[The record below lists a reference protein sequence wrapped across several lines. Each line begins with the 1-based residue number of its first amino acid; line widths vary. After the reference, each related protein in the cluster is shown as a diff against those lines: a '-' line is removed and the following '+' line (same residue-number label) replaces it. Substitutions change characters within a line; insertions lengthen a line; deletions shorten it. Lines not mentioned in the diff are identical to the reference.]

1 MWNDVLETVAGYDP
15 TLIENMSAND
25 LSNAAADCSAE
36 LSASA
41 MDHSYNNHKSD
52 ITTSSSK
59 RTIKNEKALTPPNK
73 AREGTFFCEVCDR
86 KLSDK
91 KNYDKHLQSELHF
104 KRSSM
109 NMVTASSKSERPRL
123 DPKVSTSPKN
133 DSSPFVKPDQVQLA
147 SSTPSIG
154 HRYVTCRS
162 CGSTVESE
170 KFGKHL
176 ISHFHHHRSLSNRS
190 SPYVST
196 FFQLDFLQVFFGFK
210 KFGDP

>member
-41 MDHSYNNHKSD
+41 VDHSYINHRSD
-52 ITTSSSK
+52 VTTPTSK
-59 RTIKNEKALTPPNK
+59 RTIKNDKALTPPNK

-109 NMVTASSKSERPRL
+109 TMDTASSKLERPRL
-123 DPKVSTSPKN
+123 EPKVSTSTKN
-133 DSSPFVKPDQVQLA
+133 DSSPFVKPGQLNEA
-147 SSTPSIG
+147 SSTPSIR
-154 HRYVTCRS
+154 HRYVSCRS